1 MLNIKRVFQ
10 KAKIT
15 DESGFLKQQQQ
26 QKLTYMINL
35 DIAKIDFFYKT
46 DRSQLVWCMCHSK
59 YICQSCQS

>member
-35 DIAKIDFFYKT
+35 DIAKIDFFLQN
-46 DRSQLVWCMCHSK
+46 R
-59 YICQSCQS
+59 